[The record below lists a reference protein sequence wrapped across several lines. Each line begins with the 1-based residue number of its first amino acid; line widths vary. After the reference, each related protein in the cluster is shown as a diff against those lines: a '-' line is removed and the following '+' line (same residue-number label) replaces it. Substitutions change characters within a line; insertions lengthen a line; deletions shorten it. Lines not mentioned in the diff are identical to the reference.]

1 MAVANSNRLKM
12 VYPTGL
18 VRPQSGGKRSKA
30 ERYVISAACRV
41 QTKRAA
47 ANSNRLKMVYPTG
60 LEPAT
65 VRIGI

>member
-1 MAVANSNRLKM
+1 M

-18 VRPQSGGKRSKA
+18 VRPYSGGKRSKA
-30 ERYVISAACRV
+30 ERYVISTACRV
-41 QTKRAA
+41 QTKRAV

>member
-1 MAVANSNRLKM
+1 M

-18 VRPQSGGKRSKA
+18 VRPHGGGKRSKA

-41 QTKRAA
+41 QTKRAV